1 MGRNSVIDRA
11 IIFVPKGHKAAA
23 NGFAQQVGTDLR
35 EDLTFGSVKLSPSG
49 NLPETHY
56 AAATGISQE
65 GLDMLVAAKPQ
76 LPGSQYYL
84 ESEGWTWETAK
95 ADIGLVSIDEGV

>member
-1 MGRNSVIDRA
+1 MIDRA

-23 NGFAQQVGTDLR
+23 NGFAMQIGTDAR
-35 EDLTFGSVKLSPSG
+35 EDLTFGHVKLSPAG

-56 AAATGISQE
+56 ATATGLSQE
-65 GLDMLVAAKPQ
+65 GLDMLAAAKPQ

-95 ADIGLVSIDEGV
+95 TDIGLVSIIEGV

>member
-1 MGRNSVIDRA
+1 MIDRA
-11 IIFVPKGHKAAA
+11 IIIVPVGHKIAA

-35 EDLTFGSVKLSPSG
+35 EDLTFGSIKLFPSG

-56 AAATGISQE
+56 AAATGISQA

-76 LPGSQYYL
+76 LPGSKYYL
-84 ESEGWTWETAK
+84 ESEGWAWETAK
-95 ADIGLVSIDEGV
+95 ADIGLVSIIEGV